1 MLPERLSLDSR
12 YRLNDGHEIPVLGL
26 GMWDLGRGRS
36 AIRAVQEAMDVGY
49 RLFDTAKAYGNE
61 RELGDAIRSNGVP
74 RDGIFV
80 TTKLWNDDH
89 GYEPAL
95 RAFDRSLAQLGTGHV
110 DLYLIHWPAS
120 GRRSETWKALERIH
134 EDGRARSIGVS
145 NYTIRHLEEL
155 LAESSVVPSVDQV
168 EFNPFLYQADLLDF
182 CRRHGIVVE
191 AYSPLTR
198 GRRLRDP
205 RLVEMGAKHG
215 RTPAQILI
223 RWALQH
229 GLVVIPKS
237 SRRKRQEENARVFD
251 FALSPADMAALDGL
265 NEDLHMGWNPA
276 TFP

>member
-1 MLPERLSLDSR
+1 MAIMPVGDLTLSSR
-12 YRLNDGHEIPVLGL
+12 YRLNDGREIPVLGL
-26 GMWDLGRGRS
+26 GMWELGRGR
-36 AIRAVQEAMDVGY
+36 AAVRAVRDALEVGY

-61 RELGDAIRSNGVP
+61 RELGDAVRSDGVP
-74 RDGIFV
+74 RDRIYV

-95 RAFDRSLAQLGTGHV
+95 RAFDRSLGELGLDYV
-110 DLYLIHWPAS
+110 DLYLIHWP
-120 GRRSETWKALERIH
+120 GPGLRSETWKALQQVQA
-134 EDGRARSIGVS
+134 DGRARSIGVS

-155 LAESSVVPSVDQV
+155 LAESPVVPAVNQIEVS
-168 EFNPFLYQADLLDF
+168 PFLYRADLLDF

-205 RLVEMGAKHG
+205 RLREMGAKYG

-251 FALSPADMAALDGL
+251 FELSPPDMAWLDGL
-265 NEDLHMGWNPA
+265 GEDSRPR
-276 TFP
+276 